1 MKRLLFIFCVF
12 STTTAFSQIKTEF
25 SGNLEVQSRNSWNGD
40 EAKSLNLIND
50 QIPTQDWDS
59 ENFSLIYGNLNAKV
73 DFSNS
78 RLESNFFARHS
89 KSDLYRNDY
98 IAPLIFN
105 FPNKLVAREVFKL
118 QNDQDGSDNKT
129 EYVLN
134 KFYYEWTYGEHR
146 FVAGRIYVNYGIGE
160 IFNPI
165 NPFNQPTGL
174 TSISQVAQGN
184 DGLNFTFYK
193 DDKHTIDFY
202 FLGDKS
208 LQGYEGQIDKT
219 MWAHGEYQWSNNLQ
233 LDYVIGEDQ
242 KRHKVGGQFRY
253 NFEQS
258 MIFLQTLYQTRYT
271 DDIDGDQSHHLWDVM
286 LGFDQQVTNKWHVR
300 VEGGHQ
306 KKNEFVTSL
315 FNDRFLPSEYFIALM
330 NQYEIHPLVKLGGTI
345 INDVKTG
352 FTYFI
357 TRNTYSFAKS
367 SEVEL
372 FAYLPMAKGSDIEN
386 KAQKLVT
393 TDVGVALRTFF

>member
-1 MKRLLFIFCVF
+1 MKRLLFVFCLF
-12 STTTAFSQIKTEF
+12 TTTTAFSQIKTEI
-25 SGNLEVQSRNSWNGD
+25 SGNLEIQSRNSWNGD

-89 KSDLYRNDY
+89 KSDLYKHDY

-118 QNDQDGSDNKT
+118 QNDQNGTDNKT

-253 NFEQS
+253 NFEES

-271 DDIDGDQSHHLWDVM
+271 DDIDGDQSHHLWDAM

-300 VEGGHQ
+300 LEGGHQ
-306 KKNEFVTSL
+306 KKNEFATAL

-393 TDVGVALRTFF
+393 TDLGVALRTFF

>member
-89 KSDLYRNDY
+89 KSDLYKNNY

-118 QNDQDGSDNKT
+118 QNDQDGTDNKT

-146 FVAGRIYVNYGIGE
+146 FVVGRIYVNYGIGE

-253 NFEQS
+253 NFEES

-367 SEVEL
+367 SELEL

>member
-1 MKRLLFIFCVF
+1 MKRLLFVFCLF
-12 STTTAFSQIKTEF
+12 TTTTAFSQIKTEI
-25 SGNLEVQSRNSWNGD
+25 SGNLEIQSRNSWNGD

-89 KSDLYRNDY
+89 KSDLYKDDY

-118 QNDQDGSDNKT
+118 QNDQNGTDNKT

-219 MWAHGEYQWSNNLQ
+219 IWAHGEYQWSNNLQ

-253 NFEQS
+253 NFEES

-286 LGFDQQVTNKWHVR
+286 IGFDQQVTNKWHVR
-300 VEGGHQ
+300 LEGGHQ
-306 KKNEFVTSL
+306 KKNEFATAL

-345 INDVKTG
+345 INDIKTG

-393 TDVGVALRTFF
+393 TDLGVALRTFF

>member
-1 MKRLLFIFCVF
+1 MKKYFFVALLFISGSALAEF
-12 STTTAFSQIKTEF
+12 KTEF
-25 SGNLEVQSRNSWNGD
+25 SGNLEIQSRNSWNGE
-40 EAKSLNLIND
+40 EAKNLSLLND
-50 QIPTQDWDS
+50 QIPSQDWDS
-59 ENFSLIYGNLNAKV
+59 QNFSLIYGNLNGKV
-73 DFSNS
+73 NLSNS
-78 RLESNFFARHS
+78 RIESNFFVRHS
-89 KSDLYRNDY
+89 RSDLYKNDY
-98 IAPLIFN
+98 IAPFIFN
-105 FPNKLVAREVFKL
+105 FPNKLVAREIFNL
-118 QNDQDGSDNKT
+118 QNDQAGSNNQT

-134 KFYYEWTYGEHR
+134 KLYYEWSYGENR

-193 DDKHTIDFY
+193 DDNHTIDFY

-242 KRHKVGGQFRY
+242 KRHKIGGQFRY
-253 NFEQS
+253 NFEES

-286 LGFDQQVTNKWHVR
+286 LGFDQQMTTKWHVR
-300 VEGGHQ
+300 AEGGHQ
-306 KKNEFVTSL
+306 KKNEFATSL
-315 FNDRFLPSEYFIALM
+315 FNDRFLPSEYFIALV

-367 SEVEL
+367 SELEL
-372 FAYLPMAKGSDIEN
+372 FAYLPMAKGTDIEN

>member
-1 MKRLLFIFCVF
+1 MKKLCSIFFLLI
-12 STTTAFSQIKTEF
+12 STQLMAEVKSEF
-25 SGNLEVQSRNSWNGD
+25 SGNVEVQARHSVNND
-40 EAKSLNLIND
+40 EAKDAPLLQEWNQEQFYLA
-50 QIPTQDWDS
+50 
-59 ENFSLIYGNLNAKV
+59 YGNINGKFDLG
-73 DFSNS
+73 NS
-78 RLESNFFARHS
+78 RIETNVFGRYSQSN
-89 KSDLYRNDY
+89 LYQDQTPSPNY
-98 IAPLIFN
+98 IAPQIFS
-105 FPNKLVAREVFKL
+105 FPNRLVAREVAKL
-118 QNDQDGSDNKT
+118 SQQDEGDNYRS
-129 EYVLN
+129 EMILN
-134 KFYYEWTYGEHR
+134 KMYYEWSYEEHR
-146 FVAGRIYVNYGIGE
+146 FMFGRIYINYGGGE

-193 DDKHTIDFY
+193 NDNHTINFY

-219 MWAHGEYQWSNNLQ
+219 LWAHGEFQFSEKLQ

-242 KRHKVGGQFRY
+242 RRHKVGGQARY
-253 NFEQS
+253 SLSES
-258 MIFLQTLYQTRYT
+258 MIFLQTLYQTAYT
-271 DDIDGDQSHHLWDVM
+271 DDLNEVESHHLWDIM
-286 LGFDQQVTNKWHVR
+286 LGFDQQITNRWHLR
-300 VEGGHQ
+300 AEGGHQ
-306 KKNEFVTSL
+306 KKNKYASL
-315 FNDRFLPSEYFIALM
+315 TTINDRFLPTEYFIAIA

-367 SEVEL
+367 SEVEI

-386 KAQKLVT
+386 QAQKLVT
-393 TDVGVALRTFF
+393 TDVGLALRTFF

>member
-89 KSDLYRNDY
+89 KSDLYKNNY

-393 TDVGVALRTFF
+393 TDVGIALRTFF

>member
-1 MKRLLFIFCVF
+1 MKKLTLLSLFLFTG
-12 STTTAFSQIKTEF
+12 SALAQIKTEF
-25 SGNLEVQSRNSWNGD
+25 SGNLEIQSRNSWNGN
-40 EAKSLNLIND
+40 EAKNLSLIND
-50 QIPTQDWDS
+50 QIPSQDWDTG
-59 ENFSLIYGNLNAKV
+59 NFSLIYGNLNGKV
-73 DFSNS
+73 NLSNS
-78 RLESNFFARHS
+78 RVESNFFVRHS
-89 KSDLYRNDY
+89 RSDLYKDDY

-105 FPNKLVAREVFKL
+105 FPNKLVAREIFKL
-118 QNDQDGSDNKT
+118 QNDQAGSDNQT

-134 KFYYEWTYGEHR
+134 KFYYEWSYGEHR

-242 KRHKVGGQFRY
+242 KRHKVGGHFRY
-253 NFEQS
+253 NFEES
-258 MIFLQTLYQTRYT
+258 MIFFQTLYQTRYT

-286 LGFDQQVTNKWHVR
+286 MGFDQQVTNKWHVR
-300 VEGGHQ
+300 AEGGHQ
-306 KKNEFVTSL
+306 KKNEFSTSL
-315 FNDRFLPSEYFIALM
+315 FNDRFLPSEYFIALV

-345 INDVKTG
+345 INDIKTG

-367 SEVEL
+367 SELEL

-393 TDVGVALRTFF
+393 TDVGLALSTFF

>member
-89 KSDLYRNDY
+89 KSDLYRNNY

>member
-89 KSDLYRNDY
+89 KSDLYKNDY

-118 QNDQDGSDNKT
+118 QNDQDGTDNKT

>member
-89 KSDLYRNDY
+89 KSDLYKNNY

-118 QNDQDGSDNKT
+118 QNDQDGTDNKT
-129 EYVLN
+129 EYILN

-253 NFEQS
+253 NFEES